1 MSTDLVKSNDK
12 FPISCRLLID
22 HKKIE
27 IENVN
32 KKVSNSQ
39 TSNNTHQ
46 RLRK

>member
-12 FPISCRLLID
+12 FPISYRLLID
-22 HKKIE
+22 HKKVE

-32 KKVSNSQ
+32 KKVSNNQ
-39 TSNNTHQ
+39 TNNNTHR